1 VRLGFLG
8 TGAITEAVVAGLCA
22 APDAPSFLISP
33 RNAARSR
40 ALATQFPN
48 VRVASDNQAV
58 LDQADTVFLAVR
70 PQDIV
75 AALDGLR
82 FRREQTIISFVA
94 LLPMARL
101 KGLVTPAERI
111 CRAVPLP

>member
-8 TGAITEAVVAGLCA
+8 TGAITEAVVAGLSA
-22 APDAPSFLISP
+22 APEAPSILISP

-40 ALATQFPN
+40 ALAAQFPN
-48 VRVASDNQAV
+48 VRVASGNQTV